1 MIINKDRNQS
11 AAITLQDVWKAKK
24 RISQLLSR
32 TPLYYSPVL
41 SEQTNNHIY
50 LKYEHL
56 HESGAFKLRGAINSL
71 LSLTTEQKS
80 KGVATFSTG
89 NHGLALALT
98 AKKLGIPATICV
110 SNRVPEAKLNRIRSL
125 GASLEIYGKSQDEAE
140 SRCYQLQEEQQLT
153 VIPPFDHLD
162 VIAGQ
167 GTIGL
172 ELLEDLP
179 TIDCVIGGLSGG
191 GLMSGIG
198 LVMKET
204 NPSINV
210 YGVSMEKGAV
220 MHASLTAGHPVNL
233 PEHHT
238 LADSLL
244 GGLGENNQY
253 TFPLIK
259 KYLDYSAL
267 IPESSI
273 AKGMAY
279 LYKHHHIVVEG
290 AAAIGVG
297 AILDDHLTFENK
309 NIVVII
315 SGCNVSLADH
325 AQAIQPYL
333 TTL

>member
-1 MIINKDRNQS
+1 MILNKIRTQ
-11 AAITLQDVWKAKK
+11 AAPITLQDVWKAKM
-24 RISQLLSR
+24 RIGQMLSR
-32 TPLYYSPVL
+32 TPLCYSPVL

-56 HESGAFKLRGAINSL
+56 HEGGAFKVRGAVNSL
-71 LSLTTEQKS
+71 LSLTTEERKR
-80 KGVATFSTG
+80 GVATFSTG
-89 NHGLALALT
+89 NHGLAIALT

-110 SNRVPEAKLNRIRSL
+110 SNRVPDAKLEQIRTL
-125 GASLEIYGKSQDEAE
+125 GASLEIYGESQDEAE
-140 SRCYQLQEEQQLT
+140 NRCYQLQEKQKLT
-153 VIPPFDHLD
+153 VIPPFDYLD

-179 TIDCVIGGLSGG
+179 AIDCVIAGLSGG
-191 GLMSGIG
+191 GLLSGIG

-220 MHASLTAGHPVNL
+220 MHASLKAGHPISLREDN
-233 PEHHT
+233 T

-253 TFPLIK
+253 TFPLIQ
-259 KYLDYSAL
+259 KYLDNSAL

-279 LYKHHHIVVEG
+279 LYKYHRIVVEG

-297 AILDDHLTFENK
+297 AILDSHLSFEDK

-315 SGCNVSLADH
+315 SGCNVGLTEH
-325 AQAIQPYL
+325 ARAIQPYL